1 MMVTMTTTMVTLL
14 LNYDGDELRIEWT
27 GGVILEPENKLRSV
41 VNYQR
46 FHLGVSSENIRD
58 NYPSYYGDGDDNNDD
73 NGDGDDD
80 NDDDGDGDDDND
92 DDGDDCVDVSD
103 VSLGTAEAPHLLQEQ
118 QSPQRCLN
126 SIEFSLI

>member
-1 MMVTMTTTMVTLL
+1 MMTTTMVTLL

-73 NGDGDDD
+73 DGDD
-80 NDDDGDGDDDND
+80 DDDND
-92 DDGDDCVDVSD
+92 DDGDDSGDVSD

-118 QSPQRCLN
+118 QSPQQCLH